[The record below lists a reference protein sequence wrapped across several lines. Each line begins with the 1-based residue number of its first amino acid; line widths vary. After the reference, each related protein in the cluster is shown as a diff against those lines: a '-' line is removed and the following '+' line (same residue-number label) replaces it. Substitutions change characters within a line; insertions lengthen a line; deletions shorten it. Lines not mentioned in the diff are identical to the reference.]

1 MYVRTSLYVVD
12 PFVMCDTMISVS
24 SIQCEEQNEGID
36 ELSRN
41 ICYVLKA
48 MTFPADYPTITV
60 TNENTPYYV
69 LFFVFGMSSY
79 SSLLCLVSVE

>member
-1 MYVRTSLYVVD
+1 
-12 PFVMCDTMISVS
+12 MCDTMISVS
-24 SIQCEEQNEGID
+24 SIQCEEQNEGLE

-41 ICYVLKA
+41 ICYILKA
-48 MTFPADYPTITV
+48 LTFPADYPTMTA

-79 SSLLCLVSVE
+79 SSLLCIVSVE